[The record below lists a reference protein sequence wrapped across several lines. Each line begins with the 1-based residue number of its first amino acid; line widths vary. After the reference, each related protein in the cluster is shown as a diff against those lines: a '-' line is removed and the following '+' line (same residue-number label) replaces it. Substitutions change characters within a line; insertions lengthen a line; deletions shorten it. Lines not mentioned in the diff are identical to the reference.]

1 MRRRVV
7 VEAVEAWLGRDTLPA
22 SWSVVVSVE
31 GERAHFTIFERG
43 KLVAVRRF
51 DDLPDCRDF
60 EAALGASIGLSL
72 EALLTRRAEVEQER
86 AEGEPSTTESEGPR
100 ERQGSPLAST
110 LHGTFAPT
118 TLTSPAC
125 MAGPI
130 IAEEARLA
138 VEKLE
143 GVESA
148 EVRIVWE
155 PRWTEDRMS
164 EELKLMRKYG
174 MFR

>member
-1 MRRRVV
+1 M
-7 VEAVEAWLGRDTLPA
+7 AVTAEQ
-22 SWSVVVSVE
+22 V
-31 GERAHFTIFERG
+31 
-43 KLVAVRRF
+43 
-51 DDLPDCRDF
+51 
-60 EAALGASIGLSL
+60 L
-72 EALLTRRAEVEQER
+72 EALKQVKDPELGFDIVNLGLVYDVQVD
-86 AEGEPSTTESEGPR
+86 GGNV
-100 ERQGSPLAST
+100 
-110 LHGTFAPT
+110 HVDM

-125 MAGPI
+125 MGGPI